1 MVRADLLTETAKAMA
16 RYASVLFE
24 ALFPGAGPLRARWSA
39 LPPNMRGILW
49 IMAAGVVLTV
59 MSAMIKS
66 LGSRIPVL
74 EILFVR
80 QMVMSALLTPRML
93 RNPAA
98 AFATPNLKL
107 HLLRVA
113 LSVVAMTAGFTA
125 IVHLT
130 LADAV
135 AVSFSRSFF
144 VTIFAMLILH
154 EVVTRQRWIAVVL
167 GFVGVVIMVRP
178 SPEGLDPYAAL
189 GLLSA
194 ACVGL
199 IMVIIRKLAQKEPL
213 ATVLTY
219 QAVGVGAV
227 FALPA
232 LWLWVPPT
240 PQEWSLLILIGVLS
254 AIGQSFNFNG
264 FRVGEAT
271 AVASADYLRL
281 VYAAVLGVIVFGE
294 WPTLNGLL
302 GAALIVGT
310 TGFAIRSEKRGAA
323 RKRAEKTADSAAG
336 AVATPAE

>member
-1 MVRADLLTETAKAMA
+1 MFRI
-16 RYASVLFE
+16 E
-24 ALFPGAGPLRARWSA
+24 ALTRRSREAASRIRALATDLPQARSAWNA

-59 MSAMIKS
+59 MSAIIKS
-66 LGSRIPVL
+66 LGTRIPVL
-74 EILFVR
+74 EILFIR
-80 QMVMSALLTPRML
+80 QVVMSAMLAPRIL
-93 RNPAA
+93 RNPVA

-113 LSVVAMTAGFTA
+113 LSVVAMAAGFTA
-125 IVHLT
+125 IVHLP

-135 AVSFSRSFF
+135 AVSFSKSFF

-154 EVVTRQRWIAVVL
+154 EVVTRQRWIAVL
-167 GFVGVVIMVRP
+167 MGFLGVVIMVRP
-178 SPEGLDPYAAL
+178 SADGLDPYAAL

-199 IMVIIRKLAQKEPL
+199 IMVIIRKLAQREPL
-213 ATVLTY
+213 GTVLTY
-219 QAVGVGAV
+219 QAVGVGVV

-240 PQEWSLLILIGVLS
+240 AEEWPLLILVGVLS

-281 VYAAVLGVIVFGE
+281 VYAAALGVVIFGE
-294 WPTLNGLL
+294 WPTVHALL
-302 GAALIVGT
+302 GAALIIGT
-310 TGFAIRSEKRGAA
+310 TGFAIRSEKRHAA
-323 RKRAEKTADSAAG
+323 RQRAEAAG
-336 AVATPAE
+336 TAATPAE